1 MTGLNAVVA
10 GRVARRR
17 RELAVHAALG
27 ATPRALMRVALLR
40 TLVIMLAASAAGTGA
55 AIGGSRWLAS
65 QIPGAVAV
73 DLATIGGVLVSCL
86 TIGTIAAIVPARR
99 AALVDPMTILRAE

>member
-1 MTGLNAVVA
+1 
-10 GRVARRR
+10 
-17 RELAVHAALG
+17 
-27 ATPRALMRVALLR
+27 VALLR

-73 DLATIGGVLVSCL
+73 DLATLGGVLVSCL

-99 AALVDPMTILRAE
+99 AARVDPMTILRAE